1 LSLVVTHASALW
13 VWTGGNNGGTWHFM
27 TITGDAGEAIAAH
40 EAMRR
45 LEYGKGRGFGSVKVR
60 AAIGGTSWNTSV
72 FPSKASGGY
81 LLPVKL
87 AVRSAEDLAEGDVAE
102 VALELL

>member
-1 LSLVVTHASALW
+1 
-13 VWTGGNNGGTWHFM
+13 M

-45 LEYGKGRGFGSVKVR
+45 LEFGKGRGFGSVKVR
-60 AAIGGTSWNTSV
+60 ARIGETSWNTSV
-72 FPSKASGGY
+72 FPSKEMGGY

-87 AVRSAEDLAEGDVAE
+87 AVRRAEDMTKGDMAE

>member
-1 LSLVVTHASALW
+1 MTHTSPLW
-13 VWTGGNNGGTWHFM
+13 VWSGGNNGGTWHFM
-27 TITGDAGEAIAAH
+27 TITGAAGEAIAAH

-60 AAIGGTSWNTSV
+60 ATIGGTSWNTSV
-72 FPSKASGGY
+72 FSSKESGGY